1 MKPVLSKLIFAEVSS
16 EVAFRCIYTLNA
28 AQRILCALTFSYK
41 CIIIDILNI
50 KHWILIFKIIL
61 KTKIDFKCEIK
72 FASRWQK
79 VTGNKWVTA
88 IELNHLNN
96 WLI

>member
-1 MKPVLSKLIFAEVSS
+1 MESFNQL
-16 EVAFRCIYTLNA
+16 
-28 AQRILCALTFSYK
+28 QMH
-41 CIIIDILNI
+41 ILN
-50 KHWILIFKIIL
+50 KKYLILIFKIIL

-88 IELNHLNN
+88 I
-96 WLI
+96 

>member
-1 MKPVLSKLIFAEVSS
+1 M
-16 EVAFRCIYTLNA
+16 
-28 AQRILCALTFSYK
+28 
-41 CIIIDILNI
+41 
-50 KHWILIFKIIL
+50 IL

-88 IELNHLNN
+88 IEQNHLNN
-96 WLI
+96 ELNLASESLRLNWII

>member
-1 MKPVLSKLIFAEVSS
+1 M
-16 EVAFRCIYTLNA
+16 
-28 AQRILCALTFSYK
+28 
-41 CIIIDILNI
+41 
-50 KHWILIFKIIL
+50 IL

-88 IELNHLNN
+88 IEQNHLNNELNLASESLRLNHLND
-96 WLI
+96 WIIQERITVMLLRDAKQRCGCL